1 MINDI
6 NVTVGVRNRRALLNV
21 FKKEHKKDWEW
32 IDYLKSIV
40 VDNPLDCVIVSDNLR
55 NEIKDYLRD
64 FVEDGDFKDRSKRRS
79 VLNFLFSNETDLG
92 RR

>member
-40 VDNPLDCVIVSDNLR
+40 VDDPLEGVIVTDNLR